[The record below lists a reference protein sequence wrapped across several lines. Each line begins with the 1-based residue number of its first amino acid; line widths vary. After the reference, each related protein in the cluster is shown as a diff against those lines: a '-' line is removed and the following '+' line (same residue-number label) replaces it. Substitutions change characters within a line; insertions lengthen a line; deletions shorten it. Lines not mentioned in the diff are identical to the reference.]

1 MNQHRWV
8 LDPIAGKKE
17 EPTEYDK
24 NPDLDDDII
33 TTQGHEKLAQKFL
46 VKETVAKEDKKKTEE
61 KKEETKKEEKKAEEK
76 KEDEKKAEEKKD
88 DDKKEEEEEEK
99 KEDDKQED
107 EKKEQEEKKEEEK
120 KDDAKVQLDSESDPI
135 CHSAGCSQ
143 YLFPK
148 PDAKKLYPMDYF
160 VPQFGV
166 DPDVISTFNSLDV
179 AQEQRDHIWHYV
191 PETKPKPEPTQYND
205 NMDLDAD
212 I

>member
-88 DDKKEEEEEEK
+88 DDKKEEEKEK